1 MRLSDYINELNEL
14 IIKHGDG
21 EVIAKPSFDLQ
32 WEKVYD
38 QCGNPFPADLK
49 YITRRE
55 TKPMVITD
63 STWGKLSEK
72 TREAIIKEYVNL
84 SVSESDDVRKAAEEI
99 KEHFGKFLNMN
110 LNKTWSNL
118 DKEWTPVHYKYGKG
132 GPASIGFPEEKHDG
146 YEDII
151 KKMECMMKI
160 RHLIDIAYGGV
171 PEKED
176 SETVYIDCSSNGT
189 AVIRR
194 VSYDAFAD
202 KLLMF
207 KNKELAEEFLSYPE
221 NVDLVCG
228 YYMHDTN
235 AQKITDDE
243 GDESGAYY
251 LAVNA
256 TVRYTD
262 DSLVNG
268 KADLNKE
275 MPFLF
280 HDDECGWLW
289 APTINIRTGKIK
301 DWPKGVEANITYKT
315 CDENILMLYDFGMKR
330 LGVYEGYVP
339 KILCPKE
346 RGYGDYIIMDID
358 KDGTI
363 KGFDRSKLGEI
374 EFD

>member
-1 MRLSDYINELNEL
+1 MRLSDYINELSEL

-21 EVIAKPSFDLQ
+21 EIVAKPTFDLQ

-55 TKPMVITD
+55 TKPMRITD
-63 STWGKLSEK
+63 DTWGKLSEK
-72 TREAIIKEYVNL
+72 TREAIIKEYANL
-84 SVSESDDVRKAAEEI
+84 SVSESDDVRKAADEI

-118 DKEWTPVHYKYGKG
+118 DKEWTPVHYKYGQG

-146 YEDII
+146 YDDII
-151 KKMECMMKI
+151 KKIECMMKI

-176 SETVYIDCSSNGT
+176 EKTVYIDCSSNGNT
-189 AVIRR
+189 VIRR
-194 VSYDAFAD
+194 VSYDAFTD
-202 KLLMF
+202 KMLMF
-207 KNKELAEEFLSYPE
+207 KTNELAEEFLSYPE
-221 NVDLVCG
+221 NVELVRG
-228 YYMHDTN
+228 YYMYNPNST
-235 AQKITDDE
+235 T
-243 GDESGAYY
+243 GDNEKDAYY
-251 LAVNA
+251 LAVNS
-256 TVRYTD
+256 TIRYTE
-262 DSLVNG
+262 DSFVNG
-268 KADLNKE
+268 KADLNKD

-280 HDDECGWLW
+280 YDDENGWIW
-289 APTINIRTGKIK
+289 APTIDLKTGKIK
-301 DWPKGVEANITYKT
+301 GWPEGVEASVSYKS
-315 CDENILMLYDFGMKR
+315 CDENILTLYNFKIKK

-339 KILCPKE
+339 RILCPKE
-346 RGYGDYIIMDID
+346 RGYGDYIMMDIE

-363 KGFDRSKLGEI
+363 KGFDSSKLSEI